1 MTMKKTFLS
10 IAVCLLSAF
19 SVFTSCSVE
28 IEANGNGALDGFWHL
43 EQVDTLA
50 TGGKADLSSRRL
62 FWGVQAKL
70 VSVRDFDKND
80 NGYYLRFAQTS
91 DSLTLSSPYA
101 NNWHENEQNTGGD
114 VPVTD
119 ATVLAPFGINN
130 LTEGFCKETLKGGT
144 MVLRSKRLRLHFKK
158 F

>member
-1 MTMKKTFLS
+1 MTMKKSSLS
-10 IAVCLLSAF
+10 VAACLLCAL
-19 SVFTSCSVE
+19 SVVSSCSVDFE
-28 IEANGNGALDGFWHL
+28 TSGNGALDGFWHL
-43 EQVDTLA
+43 ERVDTLA
-50 TGGKADLSSRRL
+50 TGGSTDLSSQRL

-80 NGYYLRFAQTS
+80 NGCYLRFVQTS
-91 DSLTLSSPYA
+91 DSLTLSSPYV

-119 ATVLAPFGINN
+119 KTLLAPYGISD
-130 LTEGFCKETLKGGT
+130 LSEGFCKETLKGGT
-144 MVLRSKRLRLHFKK
+144 MVLRSKVLRLHFKK